1 MVFFINKQIN
11 LKYDIIIFMNYHAW
25 LAHFPKITY
34 KRYSALK
41 AYFFDFQNLYDA
53 ELDEL
58 LKADLEENIAN
69 EYLTWRDKNP
79 IEKILEN
86 LEKENI
92 KTVSLGEENYPA
104 LLAEITDP
112 PHTLFYRGT
121 LPATELAT
129 LGVVGTRRMTTYGK
143 MVCEDLVTPL
153 ARQGVVIV
161 SGLALG
167 IDGVAHTATVE
178 AGGITIAVLGSG
190 IDHSYVYPS
199 AHKQLS
205 EKIIVTGGALIS
217 EYPPGFLP
225 TQYSFP
231 ARNRIIAGLSL
242 GTLVIEAPI
251 KSGALITARCALDY
265 NREVMAVPHAIT
277 SPTSAGPN
285 NLLKFG
291 AKLVTES
298 NDILEALNLQTI
310 KQIEADVTPT
320 SNDPK
325 EIKILN
331 CLSKEPKNINQII
344 LESGLDSAASSSIL
358 VMLEIK
364 GWIKNLGGMN
374 YIKK

>member
-1 MVFFINKQIN
+1 
-11 LKYDIIIFMNYHAW
+11 MNYHAW

-34 KRYSALK
+34 KRYSNLK
-41 AYFFDFQNLYDA
+41 AYFFDLQNLYEA

-58 LKADLEENIAN
+58 LKAGLEENIAN
-69 EYLTWRDKNP
+69 EFLTWRDKNP
-79 IEKILEN
+79 IEKILQN

-92 KTVSLGEENYPA
+92 KTVSLGDGDYPM
-104 LLAEITDP
+104 LLSEITDP

-121 LPATELAT
+121 LPAVELAT
-129 LGVVGTRRMTTYGK
+129 LAVVGTRRMTTYGK

-167 IDGVAHTATVE
+167 IDGVAHSSAL
-178 AGGITIAVLGSG
+178 AANGITIAVLGSG
-190 IDHSYVYPS
+190 IDRQHVFPS
-199 AHKQLS
+199 THKQLS
-205 EKIIVTGGALIS
+205 EKIISTGGAIIS

-251 KSGALITARCALDY
+251 KSGALITSRCALDY

-277 SPTSAGPN
+277 SPTGAGPN

-291 AKLVTES
+291 AKMVTEP
-298 NDILEALNLQTI
+298 NDILE
-310 KQIEADVTPT
+310 
-320 SNDPK
+320 
-325 EIKILN
+325 
-331 CLSKEPKNINQII
+331 
-344 LESGLDSAASSSIL
+344 
-358 VMLEIK
+358 
-364 GWIKNLGGMN
+364 
-374 YIKK
+374 